1 MAIPSDDAS
10 DQAPPDPVVLVD
22 ADPAWPGTFARIRE
36 RVAGALGDLALAIEH
51 VGSTAVP
58 GLPAKPIVDVDVV
71 VPVGGVPAAI
81 GRLASLGYVHRGDLG
96 IAGREAFAR
105 PPGTPPHHLYVC
117 ARDASECRRHL
128 VFRDYLRAHPDAAL
142 AYADLKKELAR
153 RFRDDRAAYS
163 QAKSTFVEEV
173 LRQAG
178 AWRGP

>member
-1 MAIPSDDAS
+1 MAIPLDDAP

-22 ADPAWPGTFARIRE
+22 ADPAWPGTFTRIRE
-36 RVAGALGDLALAIEH
+36 RVASALGDLTLAIDH

-71 VPVGGVPAAI
+71 VPVGGVSEAI
-81 GRLASLGYVHRGDLG
+81 ERLATLGYVHRGDLG
-96 IAGREAFAR
+96 VAGREAFAR

-117 ARDASECRRHL
+117 ARDAPECRRHL
-128 VFRDYLRAHPDAAL
+128 VFRDYLRAHPDVAL

-163 QAKSTFVEEV
+163 QAKSAFVEDV
-173 LRQAG
+173 LRRAG
-178 AWRGP
+178 AGGDP